1 MGADSTRAP
10 EGATTFT
17 NKDDAAIIAAW
28 DRRAAAFASLQA
40 LPDNPRGDGETPERH
55 AQWAIIDVAE
65 AEICTSVATTP
76 RGAELQLWCAA
87 VYQFDAAEDEGPCYR
102 GDLDY
107 FTAQGDRLDW
117 KDKLLIAA
125 MRSLRAMQAPKV
137 DTTAWDAALAEYE
150 PIRKRWAEDFDE
162 GEALPTREERDAAYK
177 AFQQRLPEYRAAR
190 EKFMAVPAP
199 TLRALATKMGIADP
213 VDDDHA
219 ELCRLD
225 AERLAGSAA

>member
-10 EGATTFT
+10 DGATTFT
-17 NKDDAAIIAAW
+17 NKDDAAMIAAW
-28 DRRAAAFASLQA
+28 DRRATAFATLQE
-40 LPDNPRGDGETPERH
+40 LPENPRGDGETPERL

-65 AEICTSVATTP
+65 AEICTGIATTA

-87 VYQFDAAEDEGPCYR
+87 VYQFDAAEDEGPCYL
-102 GDLDY
+102 GDLGH
-107 FTAQGDRLDW
+107 FTARGDRLDW

-125 MRSLRAMQAPKV
+125 LRSLRAMQAPKV

-162 GEALPTREERDAAYK
+162 GEALPTREEREAAYK
-177 AFQQRLPEYRAAR
+177 GFQQRLPEYRAAR

-199 TLRALATKMGIADP
+199 TLRALATKMGMADP
-213 VDDDHA
+213 VDDDHF

-225 AERLAGSAA
+225 AERLAGGAA